1 MHSFY
6 RTLPSDYLGKLSNQL
21 LFITWVGGGEGG
33 VTWFSG
39 GTGDSWSSTEYK
51 GGTIDN
57 NTER

>member
-6 RTLPSDYLGKLSNQL
+6 KTLPSDYLGKLSNQL
-21 LFITWVGGGEGG
+21 LFITWVGGGGG

-39 GTGDSWSSTEYK
+39 ATGDSWSSTEYK